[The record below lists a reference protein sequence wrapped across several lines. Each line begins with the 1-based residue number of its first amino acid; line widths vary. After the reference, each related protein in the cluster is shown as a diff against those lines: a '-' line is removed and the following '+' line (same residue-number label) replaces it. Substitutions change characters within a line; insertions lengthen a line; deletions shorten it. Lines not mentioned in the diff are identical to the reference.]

1 MGTPRARHAA
11 AGAIIAVV
19 AWLAFYTG
27 WLVAYLVP
35 IGAAALLSAWAA
47 TRVPKGLRAFWLL
60 VSLACASWLAGE
72 ILWSV
77 VELGAGKAAAAGVS
91 VWRRGDTAA
100 DVIRRA
106 EDLLDAAL
114 RLGGNH
120 TRGPKSDVLVNGHPR
135 LGVTAFGQLLE
146 LAAAIDARYLV
157 APTHSRKVARLSRIS
172 RWRSSSSP
180 RPSPRRTSAA
190 SCTRSGRF
198 RSTRRRSAR
207 TAH

>member
-1 MGTPRARHAA
+1 M
-11 AGAIIAVV
+11 
-19 AWLAFYTG
+19 
-27 WLVAYLVP
+27 AYLVP